1 MSPAIPLE
9 TKTQFAGLGA
19 QRATRH
25 LPRFVENLE
34 IAGAML

>member
-9 TKTQFAGLGA
+9 TKTQLGA